1 MPALFDLAKISA
13 DDVVVDIGCGDGR
26 LVSAASTQFGCRGIG
41 VERDGDLVELARER
55 VRSDGVEDPVN
66 IEVFEKEPELVDA

>member
-1 MPALFDLAKISA
+1 
-13 DDVVVDIGCGDGR
+13 
-26 LVSAASTQFGCRGIG
+26 